1 MTSRNARSESRP
13 FDGVAAELVVAHIRG
28 LIDHGQLKPGDRL
41 PAERELAVHI
51 GVSRPSVRAGLRAL
65 AAMGVVQSRHGA
77 GTFIRSGPPVLGSE
91 PLSFLASL
99 HGFTRD
105 QMFEARRVLEVG
117 VAALAAEHATGE
129 HLASIAEEITGMYAS
144 LEEPLAFLRH
154 DIRFHRAIAAA
165 SGNPILA
172 SLVEMVSALFYE
184 QRRKTA
190 GRAHDLRESAEMH
203 RAIYNALRTRDVA
216 RARETMNEH
225 LTLAQ
230 QRQRLEEAASPD
242 EEPVPAVGYDAMRGD
257 TRDLDVPGLA
267 GMSASSPSSAT
278 STLSSSLTSPLSP
291 SLGGRELDDRTAP
304 VRARSSFAGRRPP
317 LTRARL

>member
-1 MTSRNARSESRP
+1 VLSSDSPRRLLERVIIGMTSRNPRSESRP

-28 LIDHGQLKPGDRL
+28 LIDQGQLKPGDRL
-41 PAERELAVHI
+41 PAERELAVQI

-91 PLSFLASL
+91 PLSFLAAL

-105 QMFEARRVLEVG
+105 EMFEARRVLEVG
-117 VAALAAEHATGE
+117 VAGLAAERATGE

-144 LEEPLAFLRH
+144 LDEPLAFLRH

-190 GRAHDLRESAEMH
+190 TRAHDLRESAEMH
-203 RAIYNALRTRDVA
+203 RSIYNALRVRDVD
-216 RARETMNEH
+216 RSRQMMNEH
-225 LTLAQ
+225 LVLSQ
-230 QRQRLEEAASPD
+230 QRQHLEDVAVTENGDASAERPLEA
-242 EEPVPAVGYDAMRGD
+242 DARALANA
-257 TRDLDVPGLA
+257 RDLLA
-267 GMSASSPSSAT
+267 GDVSSRQP
-278 STLSSSLTSPLSP
+278 
-291 SLGGRELDDRTAP
+291 AP
-304 VRARSSFAGRRPP
+304 VRARGLAVGARRA
-317 LTRARL
+317 TISRARV

>member
-1 MTSRNARSESRP
+1 MTSRDARPESRP
-13 FDGVAAELVVAHIRG
+13 FDGVAAELVVAHIRA
-28 LIDHGQLKPGDRL
+28 LIDQGQLKPGGRL

-91 PLSFLASL
+91 PLSFLAAL

-105 QMFEARRVLEVG
+105 EMFEARRVLEVG
-117 VAALAAEHATGE
+117 VAGLAAERAKGE

-144 LEEPLAFLRH
+144 LEEPYAFLRH

-190 GRAHDLRESAEMH
+190 RRAHHLRESAQAH
-203 RAIYNALRTRDVA
+203 RAIYNALRMRDVD
-216 RARETMNEH
+216 RSRDTMNEH
-225 LTLAQ
+225 LALAQ
-230 QRQRLEEAASPD
+230 ARQSMEDATASEEETATPGARPLDADAYAGLRDQDLEPRPTS
-242 EEPVPAVGYDAMRGD
+242 VRSRQAV
-257 TRDLDVPGLA
+257 
-267 GMSASSPSSAT
+267 SS
-278 STLSSSLTSPLSP
+278 
-291 SLGGRELDDRTAP
+291 GGR
-304 VRARSSFAGRRPP
+304 RSQ
-317 LTRARL
+317 L

>member
-1 MTSRNARSESRP
+1 MTSRTARSESRP
-13 FDGVAAELVVAHIRG
+13 FDGVAAELVVAHIRS
-28 LIDHGQLKPGDRL
+28 LIDQGQLKPGDRL

-91 PLSFLASL
+91 PLSFLAAL

-105 QMFEARRVLEVG
+105 EMFEARRVLEVG
-117 VAALAAEHATGE
+117 VAGLAAERATGE
-129 HLASIAEEITGMYAS
+129 HLATAAEEITGMYAS
-144 LEEPLAFLRH
+144 LDEPLAFLRH

-184 QRRKTA
+184 TRRKTA

-203 RAIYNALRTRDVA
+203 RAIYNALRVRDA
-216 RARETMNEH
+216 DRSRQAMNDH
-225 LTLAQ
+225 LVLAQ
-230 QRQRLEEAASPD
+230 QRQHLEDAA
-242 EEPVPAVGYDAMRGD
+242 VANGTTNGDAPNGD
-257 TRDLDVPGLA
+257 ATGADRPGDADPRAHAFARDLLA
-267 GMSASSPSSAT
+267 GDLAHQA
-278 STLSSSLTSPLSP
+278 
-291 SLGGRELDDRTAP
+291 AP
-304 VRARSSFAGRRPP
+304 VRARGIAIGTRRTPVSRV
-317 LTRARL
+317 RA

>member
-1 MTSRNARSESRP
+1 MTSRPARSDSRP
-13 FDGVAAELVVAHIRG
+13 FDGVAAELVVAHIRA
-28 LIDHGQLKPGDRL
+28 LIDQGQLKPGDRL

-91 PLSFLASL
+91 PLSFLAAL

-105 QMFEARRVLEVG
+105 EMFEARRVLEVG
-117 VAALAAEHATGE
+117 VAGLAAERATGD

-203 RAIYNALRTRDVA
+203 RAIYNSLRTRDVE
-216 RARETMNEH
+216 RSRETMNEH

-230 QRQRLEEAASPD
+230 ERQSLEEATTME
-242 EEPVPAVGYDAMRGD
+242 EEPTAGEGQAL
-257 TRDLDVPGLA
+257 DLDALPALRDRDFDER
-267 GMSASSPSSAT
+267 T
-278 STLSSSLTSPLSP
+278 S
-291 SLGGRELDDRTAP
+291 P
-304 VRARSSFAGRRPP
+304 VRARPGASYAGRRPP

>member
-1 MTSRNARSESRP
+1 MTSSNARTGSRP
-13 FDGVAAELVVAHIRG
+13 FDGVAAELVVAHIRD
-28 LIDHGQLKPGDRL
+28 LIDQGQLKPGDRL

-91 PLSFLASL
+91 PLSFLAAL

-105 QMFEARRVLEVG
+105 EMFEARRVLEVG
-117 VAALAAEHATGE
+117 VAGLAAERATGD

-144 LEEPLAFLRH
+144 LDEPLAFLRH

-190 GRAHDLRESAEMH
+190 TRAHDLRESAEMH
-203 RAIYNALRTRDVA
+203 RSIYNALRVRDVD
-216 RARETMNEH
+216 RARQMMNEH
-225 LTLAQ
+225 LVLAQ
-230 QRQRLEEAASPD
+230 QRQHLEDAAVAADGEAPAAERPLEAEARALAS
-242 EEPVPAVGYDAMRGD
+242 A
-257 TRDLDVPGLA
+257 RDLLA
-267 GMSASSPSSAT
+267 GD
-278 STLSSSLTSPLSP
+278 LSP
-291 SLGGRELDDRTAP
+291 RQPAP
-304 VRARSSFAGRRPP
+304 VRAPSMAVGSRRAPVS
-317 LTRARL
+317 RARV